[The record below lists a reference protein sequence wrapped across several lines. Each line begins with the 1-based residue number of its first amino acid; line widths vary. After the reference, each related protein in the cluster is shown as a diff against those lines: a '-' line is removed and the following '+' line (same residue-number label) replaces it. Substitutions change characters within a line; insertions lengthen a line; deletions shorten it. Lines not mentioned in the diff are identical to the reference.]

1 MPGGACIV
9 CASQTDQ
16 ASPCCKIHVCH
27 ACLEAAAAASGSLF
41 ACPACRDRDAFRKH
55 AADRGVNMYEGVPDY
70 VETGTAQTNDRFC
83 CAAHCRSPHGPAYDT
98 TSSRPTRRSV
108 SDQAMWQLVSCELC
122 GSKSIHIGCSGRSL
136 NVDLT
141 RWRCDDCGGTEDI
154 PEPPVEQ
161 FEVQVTQVP
170 TLTGRRRRRRR
181 PRDARIGRWVEVYW
195 AGDAAWYL
203 GRVAS
208 QRNGRFKIAYAD
220 GETVSQALMDEAF
233 EGETPPPQPDGAPE
247 PWRFAEAPTEAP
259 AAGGRERRRR
269 RAPPPSTASDGAAGR
284 GQSDGVALRRRRAR
298 RGRRRAAARA
308 RGRGRSRR
316 RTRCATATPARGG
329 ARR

>member
-16 ASPCCKIHVCH
+16 ASPCCKIHVPA

-55 AADRGVNMYEGVPDY
+55 AAERGVNMYEGVPDY
-70 VETGTAQTNDRFC
+70 VETGTAQRPGDS
-83 CAAHCRSPHGPAYDT
+83 AARRTAGTRTGRPTTRRRRGRRAAPSATRPCGSSCPANYVVRSP
-98 TSSRPTRRSV
+98 SI
-108 SDQAMWQLVSCELC
+108 LVVVVDP
-122 GSKSIHIGCSGRSL
+122 L

-208 QRNGRFKIAYAD
+208 QRNGRFKIAYA
-220 GETVSQALMDEAF
+220 
-233 EGETPPPQPDGAPE
+233 
-247 PWRFAEAPTEAP
+247 
-259 AAGGRERRRR
+259 RR
-269 RAPPPSTASDGAAGR
+269 
-284 GQSDGVALRRRRAR
+284 DGVA
-298 RGRRRAAARA
+298 GVD
-308 RGRGRSRR
+308 G
-316 RTRCATATPARGG
+316 
-329 ARR
+329 

>member
-1 MPGGACIV
+1 
-9 CASQTDQ
+9 
-16 ASPCCKIHVCH
+16 
-27 ACLEAAAAASGSLF
+27 
-41 ACPACRDRDAFRKH
+41 
-55 AADRGVNMYEGVPDY
+55 MYEGVPDY

-98 TSSRPTRRSV
+98 TASRPTRRSV

-203 GRVAS
+203 
-208 QRNGRFKIAYAD
+208 
-220 GETVSQALMDEAF
+220 E
-233 EGETPPPQPDGAPE
+233 
-247 PWRFAEAPTEAP
+247 
-259 AAGGRERRRR
+259 
-269 RAPPPSTASDGAAGR
+269 
-284 GQSDGVALRRRRAR
+284 AR
-298 RGRRRAAARA
+298 RLAA
-308 RGRGRSRR
+308 
-316 RTRCATATPARGG
+316 
-329 ARR
+329 